1 MARYPALSRLRQD
14 RAPGQSGRSEAS
26 PAGILSG
33 AEGILRGIGQRVR
46 HEWEWRSTRFLAG
59 FVFFICSVLLFIAS
73 IIFLLGT
80 IYTGIH
86 LLTGSQIA
94 SLGLMFIFSC
104 LAGFYFMSRA
114 LRKIGE
120 SVDFDN
126 KGAPEIID

>member
-14 RAPGQSGRSEAS
+14 RSPGQSSRSDAS

-33 AEGILRGIGQRVR
+33 IGQKVR

-59 FVFFICSVLLFIAS
+59 FVFFVCSVLLFIAS

-80 IYTGIH
+80 LYTGIH

-94 SLGLMFIFSC
+94 SLFLMFVVSC
-104 LAGFYFMSRA
+104 LAGLYFMSRA

-126 KGAPEIID
+126 KGAPEIRD